1 MFTTTTPSV
10 SASGSFESE
19 WDGNFFQFSTS
30 SIPPFSGHLHTTG
43 PGTYS
48 PLFPNEGTV
57 VIRGQE
63 ETTDYFLEGIGAGK
77 DAPKSDLDAEVSS
90 ILLHLK
96 GKTVRQSLQ
105 WLGGY
110 MTVVEI
116 ETPQDQKRWDFLS
129 RVKTGLQNL

>member
-19 WDGNFFQFSTS
+19 WDGNFTQFSTTS
-30 SIPPFSGHLHTTG
+30 TPIFSGNLHTFL
-43 PGTYS
+43 PSQY
-48 PLFPNEGTV
+48 PYFPPNEGMV
-57 VIRGQE
+57 VMPEQGE
-63 ETTDYFLEGIGAGK
+63 AGK
-77 DAPKSDLDAEVSS
+77 DAPKSTLDEEVPFV
-90 ILLHLK
+90 LTHLK

-105 WLGGY
+105 WLEGY